1 MEEKL
6 LKIFQLA
13 DSLNEK
19 QNKIYI
25 QITYTADDNKTLE
38 LFVRNKKDFSYIEK
52 CEIKLYQNPLI
63 KWDNIIELLEK
74 YIGGAAD
81 E

>member
-1 MEEKL
+1 MVNSTPM
-6 LKIFQLA
+6 IDQ
-13 DSLNEK
+13 
-19 QNKIYI
+19 IYI

-52 CEIKLYQNPLI
+52 CEINLTENSKM
-63 KWDNIIELLEK
+63 KWDKIITLFETFV
-74 YIGGAAD
+74 GGAIN